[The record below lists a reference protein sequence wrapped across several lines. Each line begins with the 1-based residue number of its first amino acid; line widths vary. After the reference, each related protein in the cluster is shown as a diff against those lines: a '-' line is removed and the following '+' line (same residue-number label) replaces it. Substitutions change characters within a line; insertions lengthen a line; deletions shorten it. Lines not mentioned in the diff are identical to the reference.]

1 MLLFYSIP
9 EVSSPDK
16 TVLKSLSV
24 SWLGPGKVCR
34 FTNLPSLCNLLKA
47 KKLPRELFCN
57 VSNELWSKP
66 QALEFHLHIKLLCS
80 SSAHQ
85 ILMICHG
92 PLNLIT
98 MHKVPSA
105 DLQCKAVCVS
115 IRQADIAQCGL
126 QCMPRG
132 GWRVTETTSNSQS
145 RDHASF
151 VIKCQCF

>member
-1 MLLFYSIP
+1 MQHIQR
-9 EVSSPDK
+9 VVIQ
-16 TVLKSLSV
+16 T
-24 SWLGPGKVCR
+24 
-34 FTNLPSLCNLLKA
+34 
-47 KKLPRELFCN
+47 
-57 VSNELWSKP
+57 

-115 IRQADIAQCGL
+115 IRQADIARCGL
-126 QCMPRG
+126 QCRTMPRG

-151 VIKCQCF
+151 VMSVLLKKYENLRKISIAYCENLPSIQESSSYNKCCCIFTMLSI